1 MVVRFSLSAERTP
14 PKTGSG
20 LSNWA
25 GPGTLEG
32 DFRRLLEEV
41 ANGGGPVK
49 IAPGLMEERVPV
61 MALLTC
67 RPVISHPDIS

>member
-1 MVVRFSLSAERTP
+1 MVARLLPQGRANT

-20 LSNWA
+20 FSNWA

-32 DFRRLLEEV
+32 DFRCLLEEV

-49 IAPGLMEERVPV
+49 IAPGLMEEIVPV

-67 RPVISHPDIS
+67 RPVISQPDIS